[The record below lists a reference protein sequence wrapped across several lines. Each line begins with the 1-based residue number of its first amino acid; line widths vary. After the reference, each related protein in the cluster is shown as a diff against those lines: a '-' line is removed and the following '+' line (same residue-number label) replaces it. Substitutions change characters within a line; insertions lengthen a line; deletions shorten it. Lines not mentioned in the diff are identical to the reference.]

1 MQVQNNFSIF
11 ATRKGQLSNNVTNPL
26 SSWIIKN
33 VDNMYDLSDFL
44 VNQGLSNTQID
55 KIKEYIYDYYGISY
69 DTYIHDAKVQQI
81 DKLLF
86 LVSMKIE
93 HYVYCDSTC
102 KLEPHTILVDDSGCC
117 TEMEFPI
124 INYISWNLILMTK
137 ESDILIEN
145 QDNPDYCKKYTTVEK
160 QAIMDNNGNI
170 LYEGELGDIK
180 KARLVNHYLL
190 LEKDKYTDLQKEQ
203 IYYYANNCIPAPD
216 DYSDYTEC
224 PICGNDSEWNEK
236 EKCYICGEC
245 KYHISGKHLSKD
257 DAIAIHQ
264 EALNKLAASGFSEV
278 FNSEEIRF
286 GKYIN
291 DTPEEREERAL
302 NRELIKQYH
311 EDDYENEEDYEQE
324 PDYVEPYIDGKLYS
338 VYDTFCRKLLFPFQ
352 PCKISAFPEGMPKG
366 IYLANENDLKTT
378 YCGFFYDSK
387 VKSYPWALTPEPFS
401 DMKNKWMH
409 IYDGPMFFSVYDTF
423 RTGPNTGYSF
433 LQIYRKE
440 PSKIEK
446 YIISDHMYMTTDLLK
461 ELKDIE
467 DIKDNNRAFSM
478 LLAARDSKLEFKPI
492 NTITDEIRGLAAY
505 RSDDSLFHMSFLTSW
520 YDKMSFADV
529 FLKDPQYVITLT
541 KLNDIS
547 ININEWGGL
556 EHHDRLQEV
565 KMILQKKRE
574 DDHLKYSS
582 MWEEEERRFYE
593 DEGYRDAYDGT
604 PDAVWNND

>member
-1 MQVQNNFSIF
+1 
-11 ATRKGQLSNNVTNPL
+11 
-26 SSWIIKN
+26 
-33 VDNMYDLSDFL
+33 MYDLSDFL
-44 VNQGLSNTQID
+44 VNQGLSNIQID
-55 KIKEYIYDYYGISY
+55 KIKEYIDRYYGISE

-81 DKLLF
+81 DKHSF
-86 LVSMKIE
+86 LVGMHIE
-93 HYVYCDSTC
+93 GMYIEGFNCVY
-102 KLEPHTILVDDSGCC
+102 PHTFLIDDLGFCKEIEYSI
-117 TEMEFPI
+117 M
-124 INYISWNLILMTK
+124 NVVSKDLILGTK
-137 ESDILIEN
+137 QKTIYIEN
-145 QDNPDYCKKYTTVEK
+145 CDNPNYYKEYNDVDM
-160 QAIMDNNGNI
+160 QAIMNGKMDI
-170 LYEGELGDIK
+170 LYEGELGDIN
-180 KARLVNHYLL
+180 KARLVNHFLL
-190 LEKDKYTDLQKEQ
+190 LEKDKYTELQKEQ
-203 IYYYANNCIPAPD
+203 IYYYSNNYIPAPD

-478 LLAARDSKLEFKPI
+478 LLATRDSKLSFMPI
-492 NTITDEIRGLAAY
+492 KDIRDEIRGIGAY
-505 RSDDSLFHMSFLTSW
+505 RSDDVLFHMTFLTSW
-520 YDKMSFADV
+520 YEKMTFADV
-529 FLKDPQYVITLT
+529 FKKDPQYVISLVE
-541 KLNDIS
+541 LNDI
-547 ININEWGGL
+547 NIDDNVLDEL
-556 EHHDRLQEV
+556 EKYDRIQELRDC
-565 KMILQKKRE
+565 LQKKFE
-574 DDHLKYSS
+574 KQKKEYDDYYDY
-582 MWEEEERRFYE
+582 MREEEERRYYE
-593 DEGYRDAYDGT
+593 NEGYRDAYDGN
-604 PDAVWNND
+604 PDAEWNTD

>member
-1 MQVQNNFSIF
+1 
-11 ATRKGQLSNNVTNPL
+11 
-26 SSWIIKN
+26 
-33 VDNMYDLSDFL
+33 MYDLSDFL

-55 KIKEYIYDYYGISY
+55 NIKEHIDYYYGISD

-81 DKLLF
+81 DKHSF
-86 LVSMKIE
+86 LVSMHIE
-93 HYVYCDSTC
+93 GMYIEGFNCVD
-102 KLEPHTILVDDSGCC
+102 PHTFLIDDLGSCK
-117 TEMEFPI
+117 EIEYSI
-124 INYISWNLILMTK
+124 INVVSKDLILGTK
-137 ESDILIEN
+137 QKTIYIEN
-145 QDNPDYCKKYTTVEK
+145 CDNPNYYKEYNDVDK
-160 QAIMDNNGNI
+160 QAIMNGKMDI
-170 LYEGELGDIK
+170 LYEGELGDIN

-190 LEKDKYTDLQKEQ
+190 LEKEKYTDLQKEQ

-224 PICGNDSEWNEK
+224 PICGNDAEWDEK
-236 EKCYICGEC
+236 EKCYICEEC
-245 KYHISGKHLSKD
+245 KYQISGDHISED
-257 DAIAIHQ
+257 EAITIHQ
-264 EALNKLAASGFSEV
+264 EALKKLAASDFSEV
-278 FNSEEIRF
+278 FNSEEIKR
-286 GKYIN
+286 GYYIN
-291 DTPEEREERAL
+291 DTPEEREERKT
-302 NRELIKQYH
+302 NEILIKEY
-311 EDDYENEEDYEQE
+311 YEEEGICNEDYEVE
-324 PDYVEPYIDGKLYS
+324 PDYVEPYINRKLYS
-338 VYDTFCRKLLFPFQ
+338 VYDTWCRKLLFPFQ
-352 PCKISAFPEGMPKG
+352 PCKINILPKGMPKG
-366 IYLANENDLKTT
+366 IYLANEKDFKTT
-378 YCGFFYDSK
+378 CCGYIYDSK
-387 VKSYPWALTPEPFS
+387 VKSYPWALTPEPFG
-401 DMKNKWMH
+401 DMNNKWMH

-446 YIISDHMYMTTDLLK
+446 YIISDHMYMTTDSLK

-492 NTITDEIRGLAAY
+492 NTITDEILGLAAY

-529 FLKDPQYVITLT
+529 FLKDPQYLITLT

-547 ININEWGGL
+547 ININEWGEL
-556 EHHDRLQEV
+556 EHHDRLQEL

-593 DEGYRDAYDGT
+593 DDGYRDAYDGN